1 MGDKILT
8 KLSLEDIEISGNRY
22 NHVVHL
28 QSAAIGAEKFYTTED
43 HTARFEGLELAR
55 ERDNRAMEAWR
66 DHPYVDIIDNRSDF
80 DSKINRLVDLV
91 VKRIGI
97 NVGDRFKA
105 NSRKVK
111 FVVSGLCPDSD
122 FPVKFTDFQVVHH
135 YLHSA
140 QKEFQTR
147 LRKRVRNGRATY
159 TFTVRKPELQ
169 GQTVEVKQPV
179 SQRDY
184 NNLLAHRDD
193 NQQYQL
199 DIYRAPCHSR
209 CQGLVLLETFTTLPD
224 DELMASLPPFLRVK
238 RNTTGDPAFSM
249 YNLSLRS

>member
-1 MGDKILT
+1 MIYFDVSV
-8 KLSLEDIEISGNRY
+8 LSTC
-22 NHVVHL
+22 
-28 QSAAIGAEKFYTTED
+28 A
-43 HTARFEGLELAR
+43 
-55 ERDNRAMEAWR
+55 
-66 DHPYVDIIDNRSDF
+66 
-80 DSKINRLVDLV
+80 
-91 VKRIGI
+91 
-97 NVGDRFKA
+97 
-105 NSRKVK
+105 
-111 FVVSGLCPDSD
+111 
-122 FPVKFTDFQVVHH
+122 QVVHH

-140 QKEFQTR
+140 QKEYQTR

-169 GQTVEVKQPV
+169 GQTVEVKQPI

-184 NNLLAHRDD
+184 ANLLAHRDD
-193 NQQYQL
+193 NHLPVFKTRRSFLYENQQYQL

-249 YNLSLRS
+249 YNLSLRSDWADSADQFCHRLQLSSDDESDEEGVYDVKKASARLKAGTSESESGESVESF